1 MTDNERIERV
11 QANIIKA
18 CSSFK
23 AGSTAVND
31 KHIQTNKTK
40 TWAQKIKD
48 TLLVFLIVVAVGLGL
63 GFLLFNVLLPMVWR
77 LFVYLFMEYIAPHPF
92 IIGGIMGLA
101 SVINEIMEEKK

>member
-23 AGSTAVND
+23 AGSTAAD
-31 KHIQTNKTK
+31 YKHIKTNKSK
-40 TWAQKIKD
+40 SLAQKIKD
-48 TLLVFLIVVAVGLGL
+48 ALLVILIGGAVGLGI
-63 GFLLFNVLLPMVWR
+63 GFLLCNVILPMMWR